1 MRVLMWVPSWLIM
14 VKFLPNDDDNSF
26 WCMNAFLLD
35 DKKSTDFDQSR
46 YNGKDNYFRPLTF
59 DHDKDN
65 LTNHCKIL
73 PNLTLTIA

>member
-1 MRVLMWVPSWLIM
+1 M

-26 WCMNAFLLD
+26 WCMTKNERILLD

-46 YNGKDNYFRPLTF
+46 YNVEDNYLRPLTN
-59 DHDKDN
+59 HDKDN
-65 LTNHCKIL
+65 LINHCKIL